1 MKDEIFRTASNCRHY
16 AMCKIDYLGTGVCA
30 SGPERGFV
38 TFYPQGRMDLY
49 KALVEKTVPVTP
61 AAAEA
66 AATCTLCGI
75 CDKQC
80 YFITEL
86 RPVGVM
92 KALKEFVADRI
103 SASGMPEPP
112 VEDDFSLA
120 LKKITGEKFSTCD
133 PAVLVTY
140 SHDPCPVAA
149 PRMPKY
155 ASVPASAEE
164 VSEIVKLCVK
174 HSMPYAVRGNGSSVM
189 GFVMSEGLVIDLNR
203 MKDIE
208 FDEKNWKVKVGPGV
222 SSYELQ
228 KEALKRGFRVNAAE
242 PSALVCA
249 NIMCSGIFSL
259 FSASYGINADNFVTA
274 EFVGNDGRVFSM
286 HEHSSPNL
294 YAYKKE
300 DSNLP
305 GICVSAEVKLHAVPE
320 DETGVLVPF
329 EELKEAVAFAR
340 ELSFRRIGTAIG
352 VLGGEYI
359 STFMAP
365 NKDLAQKIKPVFTE
379 TLKIKYPV
387 LVIGD
392 KYDIEAV
399 GKINQ
404 NIIDNDLFRTLFLG
418 LPSIAKSEWLGLI
431 AEICGDKR
439 PYEFLSEKN
448 LRPLIEAALDPRPEN
463 LASSFPEDMSSFFTK
478 AYHDP
483 DMTDLVRLNELRILS
498 SRMGREK
505 HVLAIIVY
513 APADPEVINDLNEG
527 FKKIGNENNVKH
539 DYGFVTP
546 IDNGKRA
553 VLEYDYY
560 LDHTDQAEREIMGGT
575 IGAIAGFIGQYSAA
589 DPRVKWIRYTLYQG
603 FARKEHILYVD

>member
-1 MKDEIFRTASNCRHY
+1 
-16 AMCKIDYLGTGVCA
+16 GTGVCA

-61 AAAEA
+61 AAIEA

-103 SASGMPEPP
+103 SESGMPEPP
-112 VEDDFSLA
+112 VEDEFILA
-120 LKKITGEKFSTCD
+120 LKEITGEKFSTCD

-155 ASVPASAEE
+155 ASVPASAKE

-274 EFVGNDGRVFSM
+274 EFVGSDGYIFSM
-286 HEHSSPNL
+286 HDPGSQNL

-300 DSNLP
+300 DSTLP

-399 GKINQ
+399 GKMNP

-418 LPSIAKSEWLGLI
+418 LPSLAKSEWLGLI

-448 LRPLIEAALDPRPEN
+448 LKPLIEAALDPRPEN

-513 APADPEVINDLNEG
+513 APADSEVINDLNEG

-603 FARKEHILYVD
+603 FTRKEHILYVD